1 VIFGNE
7 EVSIYMDPA
16 KASQAMKDVFKHKK
30 STSTKKA
37 IK

>member
-1 VIFGNE
+1 
-7 EVSIYMDPA
+7 MDPA

-37 IK
+37 IKWQGY